1 MSSKAIKSSKPKKSK
16 AKRSGRCKNAI
27 KTKVV
32 VRRLP
37 PLLPENLFMES
48 VKQWVNEETVDW
60 CRFHQ
65 GRISKSKNKENIFSR
80 AYFHFKSVEQVLEFH
95 RGNENKAVVEFAV
108 YQKLPKDHKKSDP
121 RQGTIE
127 NDPDYLAFLESL
139 KVDENKQAIL
149 KEPGSGLEGGATQL
163 ERLEARLTGAIA
175 AAASNVIEKPKS
187 TPLLDH
193 LRAQKSG
200 AKSKSPPPKQ
210 SQVTVLSPPGSP
222 AKSSGSKSK
231 QAQIRGI
238 QVSEATFLST
248 GLGKPTRKERERKKR
263 EKEKERKEKDR
274 KEKDSD
280 RSKETKDEDITKGIE
295 KGQEKVMDVIDERD
309 QEKSNEKSKDR
320 SKEKE
325 SYRERDREKIR
336 EKRKEREKQKL
347 KEKQRAQVV
356 SAKSETPV
364 VTILTK
370 PQVEEDIKTDAK
382 DKEVKRSAPVKITI
396 QQRQKD
402 QIRQIIKESVK
413 EPAVAESSAEIS
425 SQTTATPAASSASIT
440 SETKEHPFNRRRER
454 DRSRKPSVDSKQP
467 VQIQILTKSQSQVT
481 SEEDATVSNTPLS
494 TDTTD
499 TTSNLDDQQHTSSNN
514 IQHGGM
520 PPLRQRGGRGYFG
533 KRARW

>member
-1 MSSKAIKSSKPKKSK
+1 MKHAVHRVMLTLPMSSKPIKSSRPKKSK
-16 AKRSGRCKNAI
+16 AKRSGRCKNAT

-80 AYFHFKSVEQVLEFH
+80 AYFHFRSVEQVLEFH

-139 KVDENKQAIL
+139 KVDENRQAIL
-149 KEPGSGLEGGATQL
+149 KEPGTGLEGGATQL
-163 ERLEARLTGAIA
+163 ERLEARLTSAIA
-175 AAASNVIEKPKS
+175 TAASNVIEKPKS

-210 SQVTVLSPPGSP
+210 SQMTVLSPPSSP
-222 AKSSGSKSK
+222 AKNSGSKTK
-231 QAQIRGI
+231 QIQQIRGM
-238 QVSEATFLST
+238 QVSEATFLPSET
-248 GLGKPTRKERERKKR
+248 TKDIEKVR
-263 EKEKERKEKDR
+263 EKEMEA
-274 KEKDSD
+274 
-280 RSKETKDEDITKGIE
+280 
-295 KGQEKVMDVIDERD
+295 IDARD

-336 EKRKEREKQKL
+336 ERRKERERQRL
-347 KEKQRAQVV
+347 KEKQKAQVGA
-356 SAKSETPV
+356 AKSETPV

-370 PQVEEDIKTDAK
+370 PQVEEDIKADAK
-382 DKEVKRSAPVKITI
+382 DKDVKRSAPVKITI

-413 EPAVAESSAEIS
+413 EPSVAESSIETS
-425 SQTTATPAASSASIT
+425 PPTTTTSTASSTSIT
-440 SETKEHPFNRRRER
+440 SETKEHSFNRRRER

-481 SEEDATVSNTPLS
+481 SEEDVAITNTPLS
-494 TDTTD
+494 ADTTD
-499 TTSNLDDQQHTSSNN
+499 TSNLDNQQHTPNSNS
-514 IQHGGM
+514 QHGGM

>member
-1 MSSKAIKSSKPKKSK
+1 MSSKPIKSSKPKKSK
-16 AKRSGRCKNAI
+16 AKRTGRCKNAT

-139 KVDENKQAIL
+139 KVDENRQAIL

-175 AAASNVIEKPKS
+175 TAASNVIEKPKS

-210 SQVTVLSPPGSP
+210 LQMTVLSPPSSP
-222 AKSSGSKSK
+222 AKNSGSKTK
-231 QAQIRGI
+231 HMQQIRGM
-238 QVSEATFLST
+238 QVSEAAFLPSET
-248 GLGKPTRKERERKKR
+248 TKDIEKVQ
-263 EKEKERKEKDR
+263 EKETEA
-274 KEKDSD
+274 
-280 RSKETKDEDITKGIE
+280 
-295 KGQEKVMDVIDERD
+295 IDARD
-309 QEKSNEKSKDR
+309 QEKFNEKSKDR
-320 SKEKE
+320 NKEKE

-336 EKRKEREKQKL
+336 EKRKERERQKL
-347 KEKQRAQVV
+347 KERQKTQVG
-356 SAKSETPV
+356 ATKSETPV

-370 PQVEEDIKTDAK
+370 PQVEDIKADAK
-382 DKEVKRSAPVKITI
+382 DKEVKRNAPVKITI

-413 EPAVAESSAEIS
+413 EPAVAESSIE
-425 SQTTATPAASSASIT
+425 ASSPTTTTPTASNTSIT
-440 SETKEHPFNRRRER
+440 SETKEHSFNRRRER

-481 SEEDATVSNTPLS
+481 SEEDAAITNTPLS
-494 TDTTD
+494 ADTTD
-499 TTSNLDDQQHTSSNN
+499 TTSNLDDQQHTSNSNS
-514 IQHGGM
+514 QHGGM

-533 KRARW
+533 KRASTLMQQLYHDCGLYIDLYQEVS

>member
-1 MSSKAIKSSKPKKSK
+1 
-16 AKRSGRCKNAI
+16 
-27 KTKVV
+27 
-32 VRRLP
+32 
-37 PLLPENLFMES
+37 
-48 VKQWVNEETVDW
+48 
-60 CRFHQ
+60 
-65 GRISKSKNKENIFSR
+65 
-80 AYFHFKSVEQVLEFH
+80 
-95 RGNENKAVVEFAV
+95 
-108 YQKLPKDHKKSDP
+108 
-121 RQGTIE
+121 
-127 NDPDYLAFLESL
+127 
-139 KVDENKQAIL
+139 
-149 KEPGSGLEGGATQL
+149 
-163 ERLEARLTGAIA
+163 

-248 GLGKPTRKERERKKR
+248 
-263 EKEKERKEKDR
+263 
-274 KEKDSD
+274 EKDSD

-520 PPLRQRGGRGYFG
+520 PPLRQRGGRG
-533 KRARW
+533 